1 MCLLSLLPDAPSAI
15 TFLRTM
21 PLHSSEPRWIHLCH
35 LRSLPSPAL
44 VFTELTCVYLY
55 SCPPVFTV
63 PYPPHVRPETPPQ
76 AGLHTESCSGH
87 PEERKRPSGV
97 APCPL
102 VSTVSPMLRTPTAL
116 SQTSGALT
124 WPGAHWSAFLSSS
137 LCNPSS
143 QVHEHPHSCSSSL
156 CSTLLLLHTRWP
168 SESAGNR
175 FPALTASASEM
186 EPAPSPALS
195 LCSPSTSP
203 LLGLLPLLA
212 PRHDDGNSPVHPK
225 DSGIFPSC
233 SPGLPVWLMAAGS
246 PERKGGHCRV
256 RECSSFSFSA
266 LSFQREAG
274 SSQDKHEAQPL
285 AKG

>member
-1 MCLLSLLPDAPSAI
+1 
-15 TFLRTM
+15 M

-44 VFTELTCVYLY
+44 VFSELTCVYLY

-76 AGLHTESCSGH
+76 AGLHTENCSGH

-143 QVHEHPHSCSSSL
+143 QVHEHPHSCSSNL

-168 SESAGNR
+168 SESLQATD
-175 FPALTASASEM
+175 FPLSRPVLLRWSQHHL
-186 EPAPSPALS
+186 PPSHCAAQVRILY
-195 LCSPSTSP
+195 
-203 LLGLLPLLA
+203 
-212 PRHDDGNSPVHPK
+212 
-225 DSGIFPSC
+225 SG
-233 SPGLPVWLMAAGS
+233 
-246 PERKGGHCRV
+246 
-256 RECSSFSFSA
+256 CSSFLLHS
-266 LSFQREAG
+266 
-274 SSQDKHEAQPL
+274 
-285 AKG
+285 